1 MNMYKREREKKA
13 AQVGLSFQSL
23 PIILLKSIVR
33 FLDLDTFVILR
44 QRFSLTLISF
54 FMCFI
59 AAINQYIYHIYITNR
74 IESS

>member
-1 MNMYKREREKKA
+1 MYKREREKKA

-44 QRFSLTLISF
+44 QRFL
-54 FMCFI
+54 
-59 AAINQYIYHIYITNR
+59 A
-74 IESS
+74 